1 MRNLILHLSKHMGK
15 TVLVSS
21 HLLSEIEVIANR
33 MIIIHKGKK
42 IAEGVVQEMLDPSRT
57 LVQLDT
63 TDNKS
68 AMASLQ
74 TTRWS
79 SAAVLTDKFIQ
90 LSISKNEIPA
100 LVQTLTEMNTR
111 ILAVQPRHSLEAY
124 FLSLTNSDTHV
135 EPFTN

>member
-1 MRNLILHLSKHMGK
+1 
-15 TVLVSS
+15 
-21 HLLSEIEVIANR
+21 
-33 MIIIHKGKK
+33 
-42 IAEGVVQEMLDPSRT
+42 
-57 LVQLDT
+57 
-63 TDNKS
+63 
-68 AMASLQ
+68 MASLQ